1 MMRFCSS
8 TEQVRK
14 VERAKK
20 IAKLK
25 PVYLLTVNRDPMSIT
40 DVIIVFH
47 VLSSSPLSSRSFTVK
62 CDVGT
67 SRRRGRRSNANLHQP
82 SPEVTS
88 PTTEIHNARSGEE
101 QQWRGHPVLPV
112 CCEAM
117 LNTKRAKRKI
127 FIRRHPILI
136 VFVVIGILNVASA
149 FTITKSAKADESTK
163 ENITVSSTR
172 GRKIRRNEL
181 VVFFPTSAH
190 RKNNNQWIVP
200 IHGWIFDE
208 ERRIFSRRAFL
219 ALLRSAFN
227 RNHHKE
233 HATDASDEVQLLQE
247 APETVSEEKAK
258 KILTR
263 RVQPFIVDNHRRRT
277 MTIKLANSDI
287 VREIPE
293 RSRKNGHFQADLVFD
308 EDELEGFLVND
319 NNKKNTAKLE
329 FEAITG
335 IENDTRSFRGSSLLI
350 PTTGLSVIS
359 DIDDTVKISDVLDK
373 KKLLR
378 HTFLEEFEAVPG
390 MPELYQTWRDE
401 RKASF
406 HFVSSSP
413 WQLYEEL
420 ADFFNRAGFPDAS
433 LHLKSIRLK
442 DRTLLNLFADP
453 AQSKISKICSIID
466 AYPQRKFVMVG
477 DTGER
482 DPEVYGEI
490 CRRYPNHIQRV
501 FLRDV
506 TSDLSDEIVAK
517 LNQKN
522 EKKKTGIVVNSPD
535 RYSNAFYGVPKKVWS
550 IFRDASEIKL

>member
-1 MMRFCSS
+1 MH
-8 TEQVRK
+8 
-14 VERAKK
+14 
-20 IAKLK
+20 
-25 PVYLLTVNRDPMSIT
+25 LLQTSAP
-40 DVIIVFH
+40 
-47 VLSSSPLSSRSFTVK
+47 PSR
-62 CDVGT
+62 
-67 SRRRGRRSNANLHQP
+67 
-82 SPEVTS
+82 EVTFLPQDTQREKWRGS
-88 PTTEIHNARSGEE
+88 SNSGEDTLCF
-101 QQWRGHPVLPV
+101 QSAVR
-112 CCEAM
+112 AM
-117 LNTKRAKRKI
+117 LNTKRAKKI
-127 FIRRHPILI
+127 VIRRHPILI
-136 VFVVIGILNVASA
+136 VFVVIGMLNIASA
-149 FTITKSAKADESTK
+149 FTFTKSAKTDASTK
-163 ENITVSSTR
+163 ENITVSTTR
-172 GRKIRRNEL
+172 GRKIRRNER

-200 IHGWIFDE
+200 IHGSIFDE
-208 ERRIFSRRAFL
+208 ERRIFSRRTFL

-227 RNHHKE
+227 RNHHKD
-233 HATDASDEVQLLQE
+233 HNTTDASDEVQLLQE

-293 RSRKNGHFQADLVFD
+293 RSRKNGHFQADLVFE

-535 RYSNAFYGVPKKVWS
+535 RYSNAFYGVPKKLWS